1 MALSP
6 ATMITIIETALE
18 ENPVGVVEVRYPD
31 GRTVKFDRDQA
42 LSELSRWQNKQT
54 MQSNGGLTMA
64 RMQLKGD
71 A

>member
-6 ATMITIIETALE
+6 ATMISAIETALE
-18 ENPVGVVEVRYPD
+18 ENPVGIVEVRYPD
-31 GRTVKFDRDQA
+31 GRTVKFDRAQA
-42 LSELSRWQNKQT
+42 LNELARWQNKQT
-54 MQSNGGLTMA
+54 MQSNSGLTMS

>member
-6 ATMITIIETALE
+6 AAMITAIETALE
-18 ENPVGVVEVRYPD
+18 ENPIGVVEVRYPD
-31 GRTVKFDRDQA
+31 GRTVKFDRNQA
-42 LSELSRWQNKQT
+42 LSELARWQNKKS
-54 MQSNGGLTMA
+54 MQAGGGLTMA